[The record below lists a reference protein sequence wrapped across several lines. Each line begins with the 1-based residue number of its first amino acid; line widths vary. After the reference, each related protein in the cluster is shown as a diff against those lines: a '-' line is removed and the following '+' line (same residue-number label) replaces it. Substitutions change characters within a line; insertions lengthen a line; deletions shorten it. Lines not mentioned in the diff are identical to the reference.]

1 MKQRQMRNATGL
13 LRSAVV
19 GDPIADKQALKTHVA
34 APPAVLPI
42 RKLSNH
48 FFRVRLSLIGRAA
61 R

>member
-1 MKQRQMRNATGL
+1 MKQRQMRSATGL
-13 LRSAVV
+13 LRSAAA
-19 GDPIADKQALKTHVA
+19 GDSIAGKPAKTHVA